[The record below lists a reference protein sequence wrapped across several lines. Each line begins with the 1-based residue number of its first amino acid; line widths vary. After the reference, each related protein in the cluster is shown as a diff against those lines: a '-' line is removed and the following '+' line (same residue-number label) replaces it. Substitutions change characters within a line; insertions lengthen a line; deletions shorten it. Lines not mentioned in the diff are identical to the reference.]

1 MKAIKRSSIEGD
13 KRDGLIPNIKGG
25 HPRNIWSAQD
35 PQGGSSSSTNCGH
48 GRAPTYFFA
57 ELLAK
62 RWSAFLGNSD
72 SDALHFVSFIK
83 DKKVDSK
90 DILVSLDVVSQ
101 FRIPMNEAINIIRE
115 LVDEEA
121 IALVDLCLRSTF
133 FSFQDDIFEQT
144 EGVAMSSPVI
154 AN

>member
-1 MKAIKRSSIEGD
+1 M
-13 KRDGLIPNIKGG
+13 
-25 HPRNIWSAQD
+25 
-35 PQGGSSSSTNCGH
+35 
-48 GRAPTYFFA
+48 
-57 ELLAK
+57 
-62 RWSAFLGNSD
+62 GNSD

-144 EGVAMSSPVI
+144 EGVAMSYPVI